1 MTFDSWSHEQ
11 YIPYRI
17 DDCCKGGHNVTFD
30 SWSHEQY
37 IPYRID
43 DCCKGG
49 HNVTLRRGSIR
60 RHADCIDD
68 ISIDKFHFSA
78 MKKQVIDVDDIN
90 MY

>member
-1 MTFDSWSHEQ
+1 M
-11 YIPYRI
+11 
-17 DDCCKGGHNVTFD
+17 
-30 SWSHEQY
+30 
-37 IPYRID
+37 
-43 DCCKGG
+43 
-49 HNVTLRRGSIR
+49 TLRRGSIR